1 MFPPEKSLVN
11 IFDNFLIF
19 QVLQHLQAVLI
30 LQVDLWRLLPYPQ
43 VRAEG
48 TTRWQKRD
56 NEDVQRDNETN
67 FSERYSNTQFYTIFF
82 R

>member
-1 MFPPEKSLVN
+1 VN

-30 LQVDLWRLLPYPQ
+30 LQVDLWRLLPYPP

-67 FSERYSNTQFYTIFF
+67 FSECTTATLNFIQYSLDNEFF
-82 R
+82 I